1 MELRDKRRMIW
12 GQGDDRIRWKLSV
25 RVLPPPVTSTA
36 ASEVPT
42 ATTTHMDS
50 NRNKLLMNN
59 AQQQL
64 QWQVLRL
71 AAPFAPTSATSSN
84 SVGVGPGPA
93 ELAQLWH
100 SVVGGTHQEQM
111 LPRGFWRQLADSP
124 PQSSCWTPCHLISP
138 SIVHSLLEMS
148 VDVHSDHH
156 QHQQQQQHFAMD
168 NHHNILLKPI
178 EYSEC
183 AGGRQGVGG
192 EAETAAVAAWMGAE
206 TNSEMDEE
214 AVDGVG
220 GSSVRRAEAKGTE
233 EAPAAEDVQL
243 EEDEPDEGEQQLL
256 HALSPTPPAR
266 QFVHQLLTQQQQ
278 QQQQQQL
285 DSSSSSSSVA
295 AAEMFIYRRSSRLA
309 SPSKGPP
316 PPISAER
323 PCGTATIT
331 TEKTTTT
338 APVPDKMP
346 KLERQEME
354 EQQNK
359 RPPHSPDS
367 GGEECENVHPPLLVA
382 EGGADCTAPPPPPER
397 PVPLLVPK
405 RLLEMAATAIT
416 AHSQNEKQRQQ
427 NDGDTLRA
435 WGALPTNCSPSS
447 RSSSGVST
455 ADSASLDGGGG
466 ARRMTNGG
474 IVDDAGC
481 KPPPPAALV
490 KEGRGRKRLAAGNG
504 PNDGVPPL
512 RKRRRVGPRIGPRR
526 KRRAQPAKGQGIGR
540 QTEAAAQVLLEHG
553 GVSPSSLKMALI
565 RVPEQA
571 QQLIADRSK
580 RGAAPPP
587 LLPLVSNWRPVGPG
601 CVRRLLAD
609 SRDHFICYDA
619 IRHRSVPG
627 VAIRV
632 GDCVQINSADNEDD
646 LFVGRVLAIN
656 YEPEGRSLQLTL
668 LWFYTQRQ
676 LPTAP
681 ADASGLDPREL
692 FSSKHLDSV
701 NVDSVDAVIHVLTF
715 AEYCRYRAELA
726 AAWPPN
732 GQGVQAVARP
742 CPCPRTASNYPRRD
756 FLPPM
761 GTPLDSVFFCRSV
774 FSLTRKRI
782 KSFGCAK
789 PIKSLR
795 CLRP

>member
-1 MELRDKRRMIW
+1 
-12 GQGDDRIRWKLSV
+12 
-25 RVLPPPVTSTA
+25 
-36 ASEVPT
+36 
-42 ATTTHMDS
+42 MDS

-59 AQQQL
+59 AQQ
-64 QWQVLRL
+64 WQVLRL
-71 AAPFAPTSATSSN
+71 AAPFVPSSATSSN

-138 SIVHSLLEMS
+138 SIVHSLLVPQRTNEHQQQPQQFVFPKEMS
-148 VDVHSDHH
+148 VGVHFH
-156 QHQQQQQHFAMD
+156 HQQQQQNEQQQQHFSMD

-183 AGGRQGVGG
+183 AGVGQGVGG
-192 EAETAAVAAWMGAE
+192 EAETDASAAVAAWMGAE
-206 TNSEMDEE
+206 TNLERDEE
-214 AVDGVG
+214 AADGVG
-220 GSSVRRAEAKGTE
+220 SWVRREEAKGTEE
-233 EAPAAEDVQL
+233 EAPAAEDVRL

-256 HALSPTPPAR
+256 HAFSPTPPAR
-266 QFVHQLLTQQQQ
+266 QFVHQLLIHQQQQ
-278 QQQQQQL
+278 QQQEQL
-285 DSSSSSSSVA
+285 DSSPAAAV

-323 PCGTATIT
+323 PCGTAAIT

-338 APVPDKMP
+338 ASVPEKMP

-354 EQQNK
+354 EQHQSK
-359 RPPHSPDS
+359 RPTPSPDS

-382 EGGADCTAPPPPPER
+382 EGGTAPPPER
-397 PVPLLVPK
+397 PVPLLAPK

-416 AHSQNEKQRQQ
+416 AHSKSEKQQQQQ
-427 NDGDTLRA
+427 NDGDALRA
-435 WGALPTNCSPSS
+435 WEALPTNCSPSS

-455 ADSASLDGGGG
+455 ADSASLDGGG
-466 ARRMTNGG
+466 ASRRMTNGG
-474 IVDDAGC
+474 ILDDTGC
-481 KPPPPAALV
+481 KAPPPALV
-490 KEGRGRKRLAAGNG
+490 KEGRGQKRVAANG
-504 PNDGVPPL
+504 PNDEVPPL

-526 KRRAQPAKGQGIGR
+526 KRRAQPTKGQGKAR
-540 QTEAAAQVLLEHG
+540 QTEAAAAQVLLDHG
-553 GVSPSSLKMALI
+553 GVSPSPLKMALI

-571 QQLIADRSK
+571 QLIADRKSGL

-601 CVRRLLAD
+601 CVRRLLPD

-632 GDCVQINSADNEDD
+632 GDCVQINSADSEDD
-646 LFVGRVLAIN
+646 LFVGRVLAIH
-656 YEPEGRSLQLTL
+656 YESEGRSLQLTL

-676 LPTAP
+676 LPAAP

-701 NVDSVDAVIHVLTF
+701 NVDSVNAVIHVLTF

-726 AAWPPN
+726 AAWPPD

-742 CPCPRTASNYPRRD
+742 CPCPRTANNYPRRD

-761 GTPLDSVFFCRSV
+761 GTPPDSVFFCRSV

-782 KSFGCAK
+782 KSYGCAK